1 MKKWSFVQVNLCQKL
16 LFLHQLTH
24 NMMTDCSLNYKFNTI
39 QNNFCT
45 QYVLPMFCKK
55 KSFWQRFTCM
65 YYVVHIDTVR
75 KSRNITGQNRFKI
88 FLICDANNAKFNLS
102 SISTTYQKIC
112 DLSCPVHIFGFR
124 TVWVHLFFCNTV
136 YSLLTMQHN
145 QCTMVCVG

>member
-1 MKKWSFVQVNLCQKL
+1 
-16 LFLHQLTH
+16 
-24 NMMTDCSLNYKFNTI
+24 
-39 QNNFCT
+39 
-45 QYVLPMFCKK
+45 
-55 KSFWQRFTCM
+55 M

-124 TVWVHLFFCNTV
+124 TV
-136 YSLLTMQHN
+136 
-145 QCTMVCVG
+145 